1 MIFTYSAPEHFLHM
15 QSDAYP
21 TPTIAVWHL
30 KKQLLQ
36 QSQYCRNLPAQLQ
49 AQPAPPN
56 GTASN
61 LGSNVESG
69 AQPIPQEAIDQ
80 LIATAENLAAE
91 LNPAQIN
98 YVWRSCESIYLQNA
112 AFVK

>member
-1 MIFTYSAPEHFLHM
+1 MIFTYSAPEHFQHM

-36 QSQYCRNLPAQLQ
+36 QSQNSRNLQ
-49 AQPAPPN
+49 AQSDAPSVAAPN
-56 GTASN
+56 LHSDD
-61 LGSNVESG
+61 ESG
-69 AQPIPQEAIDQ
+69 VQPIPQEAINH
-80 LIATAENLAAE
+80 LIATAEILAAD
-91 LNPAQIN
+91 LNPAQVN